1 MQLDHYLMKKMKIN
15 GTSSPPI
22 HSQTSLKLKNNI
34 QHSQN
39 NKKRLIFFKIKR
51 VGTQITFKETNQ

>member
-1 MQLDHYLMKKMKIN
+1 MQLDHYLMKKMEIN
-15 GTSSPPI
+15 GTSYPPI
-22 HSQTSLKLKNNI
+22 HFQTSLNLKNNI
-34 QHSQN
+34 QHNQK